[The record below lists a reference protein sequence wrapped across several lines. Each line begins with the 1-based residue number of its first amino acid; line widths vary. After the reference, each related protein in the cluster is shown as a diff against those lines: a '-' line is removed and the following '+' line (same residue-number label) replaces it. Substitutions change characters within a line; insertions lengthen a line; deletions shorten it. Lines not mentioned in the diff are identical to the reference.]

1 MRTANFYY
9 IGLVCLG
16 LLGCQGWR
24 EGASSN
30 LWTEQSVFPG
40 INEQYLRPDL
50 NPAEWVE
57 RFEREGREVFD
68 HREKIVQSSGV
79 QRGMRV
85 ADIGAGTGLFTFLF
99 AEAVGPGG
107 RVYAVDIV
115 PEFLSMISERAA
127 NKQMPQVRA
136 VLGDELSANLPANS
150 IDLAFICDT
159 YHHFEYP
166 QNMLASIHR
175 ALGPGGELFMVE
187 FKRIP
192 GESSDWILNHV
203 RAGQEVFTREIEEA
217 GFAQVEEFDFL
228 NENYIVRFRKEG
240 KEKFYGA
247 E

>member
-1 MRTANFYY
+1 
-9 IGLVCLG
+9 
-16 LLGCQGWR
+16 
-24 EGASSN
+24 
-30 LWTEQSVFPG
+30 
-40 INEQYLRPDL
+40 
-50 NPAEWVE
+50 
-57 RFEREGREVFD
+57 
-68 HREKIVQSSGV
+68 
-79 QRGMRV
+79 MRV

-240 KEKFYGA
+240 KEKLYGA